1 MLAWGDQA
9 VPRAPRQE
17 RANGAPHP
25 NHPANQGAA
34 QVRGSGVGLCAS
46 QGRVAREV
54 RERREEEVLEEAREE
69 NEGEEFIFKW
79 VTTFLHI
86 LVNTFRGGTHPVV
99 VLAGLNQLCKENTF
113 TDVRI
118 QVALQD

>member
-1 MLAWGDQA
+1 MAASQRVLAWGDQA

-25 NHPANQGAA
+25 NHPANQGTA
-34 QVRGSGVGLCAS
+34 QVRRSGIGLLCAS

-54 RERREEEVLEEAREE
+54 RERREEEELEEARED

-79 VTTFLHI
+79 VTTF
-86 LVNTFRGGTHPVV
+86 
-99 VLAGLNQLCKENTF
+99 
-113 TDVRI
+113 
-118 QVALQD
+118 

>member
-1 MLAWGDQA
+1 MAASQRVLAWGDQA

-25 NHPANQGAA
+25 NHPANQGTAA
-34 QVRGSGVGLCAS
+34 QVRRSGVDLCAS

-54 RERREEEVLEEAREE
+54 RERREEEVLEEARED

-79 VTTFLHI
+79 VTTF
-86 LVNTFRGGTHPVV
+86 
-99 VLAGLNQLCKENTF
+99 
-113 TDVRI
+113 
-118 QVALQD
+118 

>member
-1 MLAWGDQA
+1 MAASQRVLAWGDQA

-25 NHPANQGAA
+25 NHPANQGTA
-34 QVRGSGVGLCAS
+34 QVRRSWVGLCAS
-46 QGRVAREV
+46 QGRATREI

-79 VTTFLHI
+79 VTTFLHKR
-86 LVNTFRGGTHPVV
+86 VTQFQGRHSP
-99 VLAGLNQLCKENTF
+99 
-113 TDVRI
+113 
-118 QVALQD
+118 